1 MQAHAQGNMRLFIAT
16 LLIVATIWTIQMCNT
31 KIINEWMMGYSQS
44 GTLYSIETAELELY
58 NTTCIKVE
66 NDVVEN
72 N

>member
-1 MQAHAQGNMRLFIAT
+1 
-16 LLIVATIWTIQMCNT
+16 
-31 KIINEWMMGYSQS
+31 MMGYSQS